1 MRASTI
7 KDGDLLSQF
16 DKIDESEAQSENAT
30 LKHLPINK
38 HDVAA
43 NKDKI
48 RGNPPLE
55 HIFGFCKT
63 FKKTKQ
69 LGSHLTFK
77 TADLQDNI
85 YITLGDDIIVN
96 FDKII
101 LYVPNFIPDAQTQLM
116 FNDSNGN
123 RFTLSFDS
131 GSTDRKMEDT
141 QLKYQVD
148 IGSAQIIKSP
158 KYLIVIDQ
166 TAAKKDY
173 QIKQKTKQFLNN
185 LKDTKYHVDIDGVR
199 YPRDGVSIDYASN
212 DYLEWFYKE

>member
-1 MRASTI
+1 MRALTI
-7 KDGDLLSQF
+7 NDGDLLSEF
-16 DKIDESEAQSENAT
+16 DKIDESEAQFENAT

-85 YITLGDDIIVN
+85 YTTLGDDIIVN
-96 FDKII
+96 FDKIL
-101 LYVPNFIPDAQTQLM
+101 LYVPNFIPEAQTQQLL

-131 GSTDRKMEDT
+131 GSTDRKLEDT
-141 QLKYQVD
+141 QLKHQVD
-148 IGSAQIIKSP
+148 IGSAQIIKIP
-158 KYLIVIDQ
+158 KYLTDIDQ
-166 TAAKKDY
+166 TAAKKEY
-173 QIKQKTKQFLNN
+173 QIKQKTKQFL
-185 LKDTKYHVDIDGVR
+185 I
-199 YPRDGVSIDYASN
+199 I
-212 DYLEWFYKE
+212 